1 MAVNKNFVIKNGVE
15 VAENLIFASSDLE
28 KVGIGSTVPNDTL
41 DVRGGI
47 AATNFYAAGVVTS
60 TDNFYVGAS
69 GTVFTALTGFGSVGV
84 GTANPIFPL
93 DIRSSAS
100 TGTTA
105 LYVYGDMRL
114 TGDITADDISIDD
127 VNATDLNVSGLSTLT
142 GNVVLAGSVNQLN
155 VSGISTF
162 ADDVIISG
170 GGIQVTGVA
179 TFTDSIDANA
189 GLDVDGQ
196 ADLDEVVVAG
206 VSSFS
211 AYPSIDADN
220 EIQVGT
226 AIQLG
231 KAGIATALGL
241 DISTGGVDI
250 DGQTDLDEVVIAGV
264 TTASDSVNV
273 SGGTITV
280 GTGITIAAV
289 AGFATFS
296 SGVKLK
302 SGDGGVLSEGISSVT
317 AGFDNT
323 SDLNL
328 DNGMV
333 HYTSDALAG
342 NANTL
347 NITSSVGIN
356 TAMAVNDMIV
366 VTGITS
372 VSSTSHYVNALT
384 IDHNPPRQ
392 ISWVGGAAPTAG
404 GSTGFD
410 TYTFTI
416 WKTGNGG
423 GGVTS
428 GQFMVIANHTT
439 TTA

>member
-1 MAVNKNFVIKNGVE
+1 MAVNKNFVIKNGIE
-15 VAENLIFASSDLE
+15 VADNLVFASSDLE
-28 KVGIGSTVPNDTL
+28 KVGIGSTVPTDTL

-105 LYVYGDMRL
+105 LYVYGDMRV
-114 TGDITADDISIDD
+114 TGDINLDDISLDD

-206 VSSFS
+206 VSTFS
-211 AYPSIDADN
+211 NTVDIN
-220 EIQVGT
+220 
-226 AIQLG
+226 
-231 KAGIATALGL
+231 AT
-241 DISTGGVDI
+241 VDI
-250 DGQTDLDEVVIAGV
+250 DGQLDVDELQVAGV
-264 TTASDSVNV
+264 STFAAALDINKGADLVGGLTADNVNV
-273 SGGTITV
+273 TGVLTATSIYGAAQIGVASEGTYI
-280 GTGITIAAV
+280 GTGASVINFASSNGTAWTVTEAS
-289 AGFATFS
+289 AG
-296 SGVKLK
+296 V
-302 SGDGGVLSEGISSVT
+302 VT
-317 AGFDNT
+317 ATVTPGA
-323 SDLNL
+323 SIGLAI
-328 DNGMV
+328 
-333 HYTSDALAG
+333 AL
-342 NANTL
+342 
-347 NITSSVGIN
+347 
-356 TAMAVNDMIV
+356 
-366 VTGITS
+366 
-372 VSSTSHYVNALT
+372 
-384 IDHNPPRQ
+384 
-392 ISWVGGAAPTAG
+392 GG
-404 GSTGFD
+404 
-410 TYTFTI
+410 
-416 WKTGNGG
+416 
-423 GGVTS
+423 
-428 GQFMVIANHTT
+428 
-439 TTA
+439 

>member
-15 VAENLIFASSDLE
+15 VADNLIFASSDLE
-28 KVGIGSTVPNDTL
+28 KVGIGSTVPTDTL

-105 LYVYGDMRL
+105 LYVYGDMRV
-114 TGDITADDISIDD
+114 TGDINLDDITLDD

-196 ADLDEVVVAG
+196 ADLDELVVAG
-206 VSSFS
+206 VSTFS
-211 AYPSIDADN
+211 NTVDIN
-220 EIQVGT
+220 
-226 AIQLG
+226 
-231 KAGIATALGL
+231 AT
-241 DISTGGVDI
+241 VDI
-250 DGQTDLDEVVIAGV
+250 DGQLDVDELQVAGV
-264 TTASDSVNV
+264 STFAAALDINKGADLVGGLTADNINVTGVLTATSVV
-273 SGGTITV
+273 GAAQIGVASESTYI
-280 GTGITIAAV
+280 GTGASVIN
-289 AGFATFS
+289 FAS
-296 SGVKLK
+296 SNG
-302 SGDGGVLSEGISSVT
+302 SAWTVT
-317 AGFDNT
+317 AA
-323 SDLNL
+323 S
-328 DNGMV
+328 
-333 HYTSDALAG
+333 AG
-342 NANTL
+342 
-347 NITSSVGIN
+347 
-356 TAMAVNDMIV
+356 V
-366 VTGITS
+366 VTATVTPGASIGLAI
-372 VSSTSHYVNALT
+372 AL
-384 IDHNPPRQ
+384 
-392 ISWVGGAAPTAG
+392 GG
-404 GSTGFD
+404 
-410 TYTFTI
+410 
-416 WKTGNGG
+416 
-423 GGVTS
+423 
-428 GQFMVIANHTT
+428 
-439 TTA
+439 

>member
-1 MAVNKNFVIKNGVE
+1 MAVNKNFVVKNGIE
-15 VAENLIFASSDLE
+15 VADNLVFASSDLE

-60 TDNFYVGAS
+60 TDNFHVGAS

-105 LYVYGDMRL
+105 LYVYGDMRV
-114 TGDITADDISIDD
+114 TGDINLDDISLDD

-206 VSSFS
+206 VSTFS
-211 AYPSIDADN
+211 NTVDIN
-220 EIQVGT
+220 
-226 AIQLG
+226 
-231 KAGIATALGL
+231 AT
-241 DISTGGVDI
+241 VDI
-250 DGQTDLDEVVIAGV
+250 DGQLDVDELQVAGV
-264 TTASDSVNV
+264 STFAAALDINKGADLVGGLTADNVNV
-273 SGGTITV
+273 TGVLTATSIYGAAQIGVASEGTYI
-280 GTGITIAAV
+280 GTGASVINFASSNGSAWTVTEAS
-289 AGFATFS
+289 AG
-296 SGVKLK
+296 V
-302 SGDGGVLSEGISSVT
+302 VT
-317 AGFDNT
+317 ATVTPGA
-323 SDLNL
+323 SIGLAI
-328 DNGMV
+328 
-333 HYTSDALAG
+333 AL
-342 NANTL
+342 
-347 NITSSVGIN
+347 
-356 TAMAVNDMIV
+356 
-366 VTGITS
+366 
-372 VSSTSHYVNALT
+372 
-384 IDHNPPRQ
+384 
-392 ISWVGGAAPTAG
+392 GG
-404 GSTGFD
+404 
-410 TYTFTI
+410 
-416 WKTGNGG
+416 
-423 GGVTS
+423 
-428 GQFMVIANHTT
+428 
-439 TTA
+439 

>member
-105 LYVYGDMRL
+105 LYVYGDMRI

-142 GNVVLAGSVNQLN
+142 GNVVLVGSVNQLN

-196 ADLDEVVVAG
+196 TDLDELVVAG
-206 VSSFS
+206 VSTYS
-211 AYPSIDADN
+211 ASVDIN
-220 EIQVGT
+220 
-226 AIQLG
+226 
-231 KAGIATALGL
+231 AT
-241 DISTGGVDI
+241 VDI
-250 DGQTDLDEVVIAGV
+250 DGQLDVDELVVAGV
-264 TTASDSVNV
+264 STFAAALDINKGADLVGGLTADNVNV
-273 SGGTITV
+273 TGVLTATSIYGAAQIGVASEGTYI
-280 GTGITIAAV
+280 GTGASVINFASTNGTAWTVTEAS
-289 AGFATFS
+289 AG
-296 SGVKLK
+296 V
-302 SGDGGVLSEGISSVT
+302 VT
-317 AGFDNT
+317 ATVTPGV
-323 SDLNL
+323 SLGL
-328 DNGMV
+328 AI
-333 HYTSDALAG
+333 AL
-342 NANTL
+342 
-347 NITSSVGIN
+347 
-356 TAMAVNDMIV
+356 
-366 VTGITS
+366 
-372 VSSTSHYVNALT
+372 
-384 IDHNPPRQ
+384 
-392 ISWVGGAAPTAG
+392 GG
-404 GSTGFD
+404 
-410 TYTFTI
+410 
-416 WKTGNGG
+416 
-423 GGVTS
+423 
-428 GQFMVIANHTT
+428 
-439 TTA
+439 

>member
-105 LYVYGDMRL
+105 LYVYGDMRV
-114 TGDITADDISIDD
+114 TGDINLDDITLDD

-162 ADDVIISG
+162 SDDVIISG

-196 ADLDEVVVAG
+196 ADLDELVVAG
-206 VSSFS
+206 VSTFS
-211 AYPSIDADN
+211 NTVDIN
-220 EIQVGT
+220 
-226 AIQLG
+226 
-231 KAGIATALGL
+231 AT
-241 DISTGGVDI
+241 VDI
-250 DGQTDLDEVVIAGV
+250 DGQLDVDELQVAGV
-264 TTASDSVNV
+264 STFAAALDINKGADLVGGLTADNVNV
-273 SGGTITV
+273 TGVLTATTVYGAAQIGVASEGTYI
-280 GTGITIAAV
+280 GTGASVINFASSNGSAWTVTEAS
-289 AGFATFS
+289 AG
-296 SGVKLK
+296 V
-302 SGDGGVLSEGISSVT
+302 VT
-317 AGFDNT
+317 ATVTPGA
-323 SDLNL
+323 SIGLAI
-328 DNGMV
+328 
-333 HYTSDALAG
+333 AL
-342 NANTL
+342 
-347 NITSSVGIN
+347 
-356 TAMAVNDMIV
+356 
-366 VTGITS
+366 
-372 VSSTSHYVNALT
+372 
-384 IDHNPPRQ
+384 
-392 ISWVGGAAPTAG
+392 GG
-404 GSTGFD
+404 
-410 TYTFTI
+410 
-416 WKTGNGG
+416 
-423 GGVTS
+423 
-428 GQFMVIANHTT
+428 
-439 TTA
+439 

>member
-105 LYVYGDMRL
+105 LYVYGDMRI
-114 TGDITADDISIDD
+114 TGDIIADDISIDD

-142 GNVVLAGSVNQLN
+142 GNVVLVGSVNQLN

-196 ADLDEVVVAG
+196 TDLDELVVAG
-206 VSSFS
+206 VSTYS
-211 AYPSIDADN
+211 ASVDIN
-220 EIQVGT
+220 
-226 AIQLG
+226 
-231 KAGIATALGL
+231 AT
-241 DISTGGVDI
+241 VDI
-250 DGQTDLDEVVIAGV
+250 DGQLDVDELVVAGV
-264 TTASDSVNV
+264 STFSNTVDINATVDIDGQLDVDELVVAGVSTFAAALDINKGADLVGGLTADNVNV
-273 SGGTITV
+273 TGVLTATSIYGAAQIGVASEGTYI
-280 GTGITIAAV
+280 GTGASVINFASTNGTAWTVTEAS
-289 AGFATFS
+289 AG
-296 SGVKLK
+296 V
-302 SGDGGVLSEGISSVT
+302 VT
-317 AGFDNT
+317 ATVTPGV
-323 SDLNL
+323 SLGL
-328 DNGMV
+328 AI
-333 HYTSDALAG
+333 AL
-342 NANTL
+342 
-347 NITSSVGIN
+347 
-356 TAMAVNDMIV
+356 
-366 VTGITS
+366 
-372 VSSTSHYVNALT
+372 
-384 IDHNPPRQ
+384 
-392 ISWVGGAAPTAG
+392 GG
-404 GSTGFD
+404 
-410 TYTFTI
+410 
-416 WKTGNGG
+416 
-423 GGVTS
+423 
-428 GQFMVIANHTT
+428 
-439 TTA
+439 

>member
-28 KVGIGSTVPNDTL
+28 KVGIGSTVPIDTL

-105 LYVYGDMRL
+105 LYVYGDMRV
-114 TGDITADDISIDD
+114 TGDINLDDITLDD
-127 VNATDLNVSGLSTLT
+127 INATDLNVSGLSTLT

-196 ADLDEVVVAG
+196 ADLDELVVAG
-206 VSSFS
+206 VSTFSNTVDINATLDVDGQVDVDELVVAGVSTFS
-211 AYPSIDADN
+211 AALDINKGADLVGGLTADN
-220 EIQVGT
+220 INVTGVLTATSLVGAAQIGVASEGTYIGTGASVINFASSNGSAWTVTEASAGVVT
-226 AIQLG
+226 ATVTPGASIGL
-231 KAGIATALGL
+231 AIALG
-241 DISTGGVDI
+241 G
-250 DGQTDLDEVVIAGV
+250 
-264 TTASDSVNV
+264 
-273 SGGTITV
+273 
-280 GTGITIAAV
+280 
-289 AGFATFS
+289 
-296 SGVKLK
+296 
-302 SGDGGVLSEGISSVT
+302 
-317 AGFDNT
+317 
-323 SDLNL
+323 
-328 DNGMV
+328 
-333 HYTSDALAG
+333 
-342 NANTL
+342 
-347 NITSSVGIN
+347 
-356 TAMAVNDMIV
+356 
-366 VTGITS
+366 
-372 VSSTSHYVNALT
+372 
-384 IDHNPPRQ
+384 
-392 ISWVGGAAPTAG
+392 
-404 GSTGFD
+404 
-410 TYTFTI
+410 
-416 WKTGNGG
+416 
-423 GGVTS
+423 
-428 GQFMVIANHTT
+428 
-439 TTA
+439 

>member
-114 TGDITADDISIDD
+114 TGDIIADDISIDD

-196 ADLDEVVVAG
+196 TDLDELVVAG
-206 VSSFS
+206 VSTYS
-211 AYPSIDADN
+211 ASVDIN
-220 EIQVGT
+220 
-226 AIQLG
+226 
-231 KAGIATALGL
+231 AT
-241 DISTGGVDI
+241 VDI
-250 DGQTDLDEVVIAGV
+250 DGQLDVDELVVAGV
-264 TTASDSVNV
+264 STFAAALDINKGADLVGGLTADNVNV
-273 SGGTITV
+273 TGVLTATSIYGAAQIGVASEGTYI
-280 GTGITIAAV
+280 GTGASVINFASTNGTAWTVTEAS
-289 AGFATFS
+289 AG
-296 SGVKLK
+296 V
-302 SGDGGVLSEGISSVT
+302 VT
-317 AGFDNT
+317 ATVTPGV
-323 SDLNL
+323 SLGL
-328 DNGMV
+328 AI
-333 HYTSDALAG
+333 AL
-342 NANTL
+342 
-347 NITSSVGIN
+347 
-356 TAMAVNDMIV
+356 
-366 VTGITS
+366 
-372 VSSTSHYVNALT
+372 
-384 IDHNPPRQ
+384 
-392 ISWVGGAAPTAG
+392 GG
-404 GSTGFD
+404 
-410 TYTFTI
+410 
-416 WKTGNGG
+416 
-423 GGVTS
+423 
-428 GQFMVIANHTT
+428 
-439 TTA
+439 

>member
-105 LYVYGDMRL
+105 LYVYGDMRI

-142 GNVVLAGSVNQLN
+142 GNVVLVGSVNQLN

-196 ADLDEVVVAG
+196 TDLDELVVAG
-206 VSSFS
+206 VSTYS
-211 AYPSIDADN
+211 ASVDINVGADIVGGLTADN
-220 EIQVGT
+220 VNVTGVLTATSIYGAAQIGVASEGTYIGTGASVINFASTNGT
-226 AIQLG
+226 AWTVTEASAGVVTATVTPGVSLG
-231 KAGIATALGL
+231 LAIALG
-241 DISTGGVDI
+241 G
-250 DGQTDLDEVVIAGV
+250 
-264 TTASDSVNV
+264 
-273 SGGTITV
+273 
-280 GTGITIAAV
+280 
-289 AGFATFS
+289 
-296 SGVKLK
+296 
-302 SGDGGVLSEGISSVT
+302 
-317 AGFDNT
+317 
-323 SDLNL
+323 
-328 DNGMV
+328 
-333 HYTSDALAG
+333 
-342 NANTL
+342 
-347 NITSSVGIN
+347 
-356 TAMAVNDMIV
+356 
-366 VTGITS
+366 
-372 VSSTSHYVNALT
+372 
-384 IDHNPPRQ
+384 
-392 ISWVGGAAPTAG
+392 
-404 GSTGFD
+404 
-410 TYTFTI
+410 
-416 WKTGNGG
+416 
-423 GGVTS
+423 
-428 GQFMVIANHTT
+428 
-439 TTA
+439 

>member
-28 KVGIGSTVPNDTL
+28 KVGIGSTVPIDTL

-196 ADLDEVVVAG
+196 SDLDELQVAG
-206 VSSFS
+206 VSTF
-211 AYPSIDADN
+211 AAALDINKGADLVGGLTADN
-220 EIQVGT
+220 VNVTGVITATSIYGSAQIGVASESTYIGTGASVINFASSNGT
-226 AIQLG
+226 AWTVTEASAGVVTATVTPGVSLG
-231 KAGIATALGL
+231 LAIALG
-241 DISTGGVDI
+241 G
-250 DGQTDLDEVVIAGV
+250 
-264 TTASDSVNV
+264 
-273 SGGTITV
+273 
-280 GTGITIAAV
+280 
-289 AGFATFS
+289 
-296 SGVKLK
+296 
-302 SGDGGVLSEGISSVT
+302 
-317 AGFDNT
+317 
-323 SDLNL
+323 
-328 DNGMV
+328 
-333 HYTSDALAG
+333 
-342 NANTL
+342 
-347 NITSSVGIN
+347 
-356 TAMAVNDMIV
+356 
-366 VTGITS
+366 
-372 VSSTSHYVNALT
+372 
-384 IDHNPPRQ
+384 
-392 ISWVGGAAPTAG
+392 
-404 GSTGFD
+404 
-410 TYTFTI
+410 
-416 WKTGNGG
+416 
-423 GGVTS
+423 
-428 GQFMVIANHTT
+428 
-439 TTA
+439 

>member
-1 MAVNKNFVIKNGVE
+1 MAVNKNFVIKNGIE
-15 VAENLIFASSDLE
+15 VADNLVFASSDLE

-231 KAGIATALGL
+231 KAGVITATSFYGSAQIGVASESTYIGTGASVINFASSNGTAWTVTEASAGVVTATVTPGVSLGLAIALG
-241 DISTGGVDI
+241 G
-250 DGQTDLDEVVIAGV
+250 
-264 TTASDSVNV
+264 
-273 SGGTITV
+273 
-280 GTGITIAAV
+280 
-289 AGFATFS
+289 
-296 SGVKLK
+296 
-302 SGDGGVLSEGISSVT
+302 
-317 AGFDNT
+317 
-323 SDLNL
+323 
-328 DNGMV
+328 
-333 HYTSDALAG
+333 
-342 NANTL
+342 
-347 NITSSVGIN
+347 
-356 TAMAVNDMIV
+356 
-366 VTGITS
+366 
-372 VSSTSHYVNALT
+372 
-384 IDHNPPRQ
+384 
-392 ISWVGGAAPTAG
+392 
-404 GSTGFD
+404 
-410 TYTFTI
+410 
-416 WKTGNGG
+416 
-423 GGVTS
+423 
-428 GQFMVIANHTT
+428 
-439 TTA
+439 